1 MELLLAVL
9 TENLLVLVTLRMW
22 EILGPYDDGDDAK
35 GVSSVTRSLKRYTA
49 YKAGLQSLQPELW
62 CYSSFKAFL

>member
-1 MELLLAVL
+1 
-9 TENLLVLVTLRMW
+9 MW